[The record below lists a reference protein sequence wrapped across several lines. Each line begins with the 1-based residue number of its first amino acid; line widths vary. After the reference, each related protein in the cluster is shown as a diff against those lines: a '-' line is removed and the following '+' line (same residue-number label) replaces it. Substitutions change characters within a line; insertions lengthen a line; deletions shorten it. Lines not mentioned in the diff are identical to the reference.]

1 MRILKVIK
9 KCGICKKVK
18 ATFVNNGSGYC
29 GRSSMLGTNNMFG
42 YCMTKKVESTEL
54 KNYVAKMN
62 KLGLEYQCDF
72 WVIYKLLIL
81 KAFILPKMSFKAF

>member
-9 KCGICKKVK
+9 KCGICKKAK

-42 YCMTKKVESTEL
+42 YCMTKKTESPEL
-54 KNYVAKMN
+54 KKYVSRMA
-62 KLGLEYQCDF
+62 KLGMDY
-72 WVIYKLLIL
+72 
-81 KAFILPKMSFKAF
+81 

>member
-9 KCGICKKVK
+9 KCGICKKAK

-54 KNYVAKMN
+54 KNYVSRMA
-62 KLGLEYQCDF
+62 KLGMDY
-72 WVIYKLLIL
+72 
-81 KAFILPKMSFKAF
+81 